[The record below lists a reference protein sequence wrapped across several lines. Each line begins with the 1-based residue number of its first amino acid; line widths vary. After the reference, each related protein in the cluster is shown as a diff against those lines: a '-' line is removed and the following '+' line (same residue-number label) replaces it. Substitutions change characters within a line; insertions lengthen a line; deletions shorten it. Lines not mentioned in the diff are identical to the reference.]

1 MFAFTVV
8 ICIDLGEPMMKGT
21 VMFASL
27 LVIDKFLNVKM
38 DNFEKEAETLDVA
51 WLPHVFPLHT
61 TQFSA

>member
-1 MFAFTVV
+1 
-8 ICIDLGEPMMKGT
+8 MKGT

-27 LVIDKFLNVKM
+27 LVINKFLIVKM

-51 WLPHVFPLHT
+51 WLPHVVPLHT